1 MNNSDIDFSSFVFRS
16 LLKGLWWSATG
27 ILIAIWII
35 ITAFFLTG
43 LNEFA
48 GYDLSNAESVL
59 QGVGS
64 FLGGLAYF
72 IYITIAFS
80 VLGFLIIGVPIAILP
95 SIIGSVVLSM
105 WLYHDRQIN
114 KLSSKRARIKGVVLG
129 GLTGIVAL
137 FIPYRPFEWP
147 SIWLWFATQNE
158 YLLLFWVIL
167 IIIPICGAITG
178 RLFAKSLA
186 KELEP
191 KEEYFSIDWEALQK
205 EQ

>member
-1 MNNSDIDFSSFVFRS
+1 VNNSDIDLSSFVFRS

-35 ITAFFLTG
+35 IIAFFLTG

-48 GYDLSNAESVL
+48 GYDLSNTESVL

-64 FLGGLAYF
+64 FLGGIASF

-80 VLGFLIIGVPIAILP
+80 VIGFFMIGAPIAILP
-95 SIIGSVVLSM
+95 SIIGSAILSI
-105 WLYHDRQIN
+105 WLYRDRQTN
-114 KLSSKRARIKGVVLG
+114 KLSGKRTQIRGALLG

-167 IIIPICGAITG
+167 IIISLCGVITG